1 MIGWILLLLSAASE
15 IIGVVGLKK
24 YSEKKT
30 LKSGLLYGSGFGVS
44 FLLFYMALQHLQLSI
59 AYAVWIGFGTAGAVL
74 INMIY
79 FGESRSKGRIVS
91 VGLIIVAVIGLKML
105 S

>member
-1 MIGWILLLLSAASE
+1 MGWILLLLAAGSE

-24 YSEKKT
+24 FSEKKT
-30 LKSGLLYGSGFGVS
+30 LKSGLIYGVGFGAS
-44 FLLFYMALQHLQLSI
+44 FILFYMALQYLQLSV
-59 AYAVWIGFGTAGAVL
+59 AYAVWIGFGTSGAVL

-79 FGESRSKGRIVS
+79 FGESRSKGRIAS
-91 VGLIIVAVIGLKML
+91 VVLIIIAVIGLKIL

>member
-1 MIGWILLLLSAASE
+1 MGWLLLALAAGCE
-15 IIGVVGLKK
+15 IFGVVGLKK
-24 YSEKKT
+24 FSQKKT
-30 LKSGLLYGSGFGVS
+30 LKDGLLYGLGFGAS
-44 FLLFYMALQHLQLSI
+44 FILFYMALEYLQLSV

-79 FGESRSKGRIVS
+79 FGESRSKGRIASVS
-91 VGLIIVAVIGLKML
+91 VIIVAVIGLKVL

>member
-1 MIGWILLLLSAASE
+1 MGWLLLLLSAGSE
-15 IIGVVGLKK
+15 VLGVVGLKK
-24 YSEKKT
+24 YSQKKT
-30 LKSGLLYGSGFGVS
+30 LKSGLIYGFGFGIS
-44 FLLFYMALQHLQLSI
+44 FLLFYIALQYLQLSI

-79 FGESRSKGRIVS
+79 FGESRSKGRIAS
-91 VGLIIVAVIGLKML
+91 VGLIIVAVIGLKIL